1 MTGENVDE
9 FRIGL
14 IFSAAI
20 HIGLIAVGVV
30 GMPDMF
36 RKAPEVPEIVSVELV
51 QIAEEIK
58 TKEQPPAVEQPEPA
72 PQRAAREET
81 ASSAEAVP
89 PPKAKPVKQAKA
101 EPEPARELVPRT
113 PPRVKPKKPSR
124 FDPTRLAALIDKS
137 IEDKP
142 EPKPK
147 APEPTDKLEEAVER
161 SRIAAL
167 QSQVETATMQS
178 LVREK
183 MRGCWSLPAGAK
195 DVHKFRVSIRLSLT
209 PEGRLQRP
217 PQIVEK
223 TRMYDDDFFRVF
235 AESAARAAQIC
246 APYELPKDRY
256 EVWKNMELVFDPSEM
271 VG

>member
-1 MTGENVDE
+1 MDE

-20 HIGLIAVGVV
+20 HIGLITVGAVGL
-30 GMPDMF
+30 PDMF
-36 RKAPEVPEIVSVELV
+36 RETPKVPDIVSVELV
-51 QIAEEIK
+51 QIAEEAK
-58 TKEQPPAVEQPEPA
+58 SKEQPPQAEQSKPTP
-72 PQRAAREET
+72 PRAAREEA

-89 PPKAKPVKQAKA
+89 PPKAKPVKQAQA
-101 EPEPARELVPRT
+101 EPEPPRKLVSRT
-113 PPRVKPKKPSR
+113 PPRVKPKRPTR
-124 FDPTRLAALIDKS
+124 FDPSRLAALIDKS
-137 IEDKP
+137 IEEKP

-161 SRIAAL
+161 SRLAAL
-167 QSQVETATMQS
+167 QSRVETATMQS

-195 DVHKFRVSIRLSLT
+195 DVHKFRVSIRLFLT

>member
-1 MTGENVDE
+1 MDE

-14 IFSAAI
+14 IFSAVI
-20 HIGLIAVGVV
+20 HIGLIGVGVV

-36 RKAPEVPEIVSVELV
+36 RKTPEVPDIVSVELV
-51 QIAEEIK
+51 QIAEEVK
-58 TKEQPPAVEQPEPA
+58 TQEPEPEPA
-72 PQRAAREET
+72 PQRAAREE
-81 ASSAEAVP
+81 AAPSPEAVP

-101 EPEPARELVPRT
+101 EPVRELVPRT
-113 PPRVKPKKPSR
+113 PPRVKPKKPTR
-124 FDPTRLAALIDKS
+124 FDPNRLAALIDKS

-147 APEPTDKLEEAVER
+147 APEPTDKLEKAVER
-161 SRIAAL
+161 SRMAAL

-195 DVHKFRVSIRLSLT
+195 DVHKFRVSIRLALT

-223 TRMYDDDFFRVF
+223 SRMYDDDFFRVF